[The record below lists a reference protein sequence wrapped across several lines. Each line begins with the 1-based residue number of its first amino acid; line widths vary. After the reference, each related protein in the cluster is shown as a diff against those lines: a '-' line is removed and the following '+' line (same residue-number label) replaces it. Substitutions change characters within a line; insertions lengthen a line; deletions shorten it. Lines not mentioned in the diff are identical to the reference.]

1 MCELIFAQAVRAD
14 CIVPSTHPAI
24 PHRRLLRTLL
34 TSLIID
40 HDYGFRICAHSRTPP
55 VKKTNSRK
63 YSLQPRSEQAPFVLG
78 AYRALTH
85 GGAGEL
91 AEGLHRVGLRLA
103 QAHQTL
109 IGLTSWGWSKL
120 LIVR

>member
-1 MCELIFAQAVRAD
+1 MRVV
-14 CIVPSTHPAI
+14 CIVPSTHPGI
-24 PHRRLLRTLL
+24 PQRRLLRTLL
-34 TSLIID
+34 TSLLID
-40 HDYGFRICAHSRTPP
+40 CDYGFRICAHSRTPP

-63 YSLQPRSEQAPFVLG
+63 YSLQSPSEQALFVAG

-109 IGLTSWGWSKL
+109 IGL
-120 LIVR
+120 